1 MSLPSSAELA
11 SLHQHV
17 PELARGWQ
25 EFRPSSYEHFEMLC
39 TARIDGSNRPAVPSI
54 LIDVRNVGP
63 FYNGT
68 VQSILEFATALR
80 QLRSSWSVS
89 LLATAAGEAFHDLA
103 RKYKPWAVHTEVP
116 TDRAYSATLRPSQ
129 PWHISEMIDLHRL
142 SLVNAY
148 SVLDTINWD
157 IVYSAPSHLE
167 GTWQFLASHADALLF
182 DSEFTRQRFVQ
193 RFPGG
198 AHVPAVVTYFSF
210 DPDEYVHTDVSTP
223 APGPAEEFVLVI
235 GNGLDHK
242 DVRATVEALAS
253 AFPFRKITAVGPA
266 NVHSPYVTVLPSGTL
281 SDREVHALYASA
293 RYVVCPSFYEG
304 FGFPMVTALAYG
316 RTVLARR
323 SALVDEIAA
332 RCSPRGRLIT
342 FNRRDE
348 LVELLGRL
356 IHGEP
361 VTDCPLGSALVN
373 SPPSGWRDVARSTL
387 EFLESITRTSAPSR
401 WLERERVVEQLIA
414 YRT

>member
-1 MSLPSSAELA
+1 
-11 SLHQHV
+11 
-17 PELARGWQ
+17 
-25 EFRPSSYEHFEMLC
+25 
-39 TARIDGSNRPAVPSI
+39 
-54 LIDVRNVGP
+54 
-63 FYNGT
+63 
-68 VQSILEFATALR
+68 
-80 QLRSSWSVS
+80 
-89 LLATAAGEAFHDLA
+89 
-103 RKYKPWAVHTEVP
+103 
-116 TDRAYSATLRPSQ
+116 
-129 PWHISEMIDLHRL
+129 MIDLHRL

-198 AHVPAVVTYFSF
+198 AHVPARVTYFSF
-210 DPDEYVHTDVSTP
+210 DPDEYVHADVLTP
-223 APGPAEEFVLVI
+223 APNPDKEFILVI

-253 AFPFRKITAVGPA
+253 AFPFRRITAVGSA
-266 NVHSPYVTVLPSGTL
+266 SIRSPYVTVLPSGTL
-281 SDREVHALYASA
+281 SDREIHALYASA

-316 RTVLARR
+316 RTVLVRR
-323 SALVDEIAA
+323 SALVEEIAA

-373 SPPSGWRDVARSTL
+373 SPPPGWRDVARSTL
-387 EFLESITRTSAPSR
+387 AFLESIIRTSVPSR